1 VESISTSDALV
12 QPWRRATVVACAVAA
27 VELVALLTIAA
38 VLLGGPML
46 DWAKGT
52 AGVRSASGAPAKK
65 HARHERTASPAT
77 RKPAAAERPR
87 LARTETSVLVLNGNG
102 IAGAAADEA
111 QAVRR
116 RGYVVASVGNAP
128 RNDYRRTVVMYRPG
142 YGPEAA
148 RLARDVH
155 ARIVSP
161 LDGLRLRQLLGAHV
175 AVVIGAK

>member
-1 VESISTSDALV
+1 M
-12 QPWRRATVVACAVAA
+12 VAITVAA

-38 VLLGGPML
+38 VFLGGPML

-52 AGVRSASGAPAKK
+52 TGVQPASGAPATK
-65 HARHERTASPAT
+65 HARHERTAASAAK
-77 RKPAAAERPR
+77 KPAAAERPR

-111 QAVRR
+111 QAERH

-142 YGPEAA
+142 YRPEAA
-148 RLARDVH
+148 RHARDVH
-155 ARIVSP
+155 ARLVSP
-161 LDGLRLRQLLGAHV
+161 LDGLRPRQLLGAHV

>member
-1 VESISTSDALV
+1 M
-12 QPWRRATVVACAVAA
+12 VAVTVAA

-38 VLLGGPML
+38 VFLGGPML

-52 AGVRSASGAPAKK
+52 TGVRPASGAAAKK
-65 HARHERTASPAT
+65 HARHERTAAPAAK
-77 RKPAAAERPR
+77 RHAAAERPR

-111 QAVRR
+111 QAVRH

-142 YGPEAA
+142 YRPEAA
-148 RLARDVH
+148 RLARDVQ

-161 LDGLRLRQLLGAHV
+161 LDGLRPRQLLGAHV
-175 AVVIGAK
+175 AVIIGAK

>member
-12 QPWRRATVVACAVAA
+12 QPWRRATVVAITVAA

-38 VLLGGPML
+38 VFLGGPML

-52 AGVRSASGAPAKK
+52 TGVQPASGAPAKK
-65 HARHERTASPAT
+65 HARHERTAAPAAN
-77 RKPAAAERPR
+77 KPAAERPR

-111 QAVRR
+111 QAVRH
-116 RGYVVASVGNAP
+116 RGYLVASVGNAP
-128 RNDYRRTVVMYRPG
+128 RSDYRRTVVMYRPG
-142 YGPEAA
+142 YRPEAA

-161 LDGLRLRQLLGAHV
+161 LDGLRPRQLLGAHV